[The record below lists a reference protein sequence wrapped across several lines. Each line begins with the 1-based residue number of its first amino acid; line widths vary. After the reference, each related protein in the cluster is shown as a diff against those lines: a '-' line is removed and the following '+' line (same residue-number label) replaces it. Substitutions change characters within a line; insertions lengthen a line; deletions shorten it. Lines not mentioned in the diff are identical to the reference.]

1 MTSEFEEAV
10 QKVTRDIYLDEGKG
24 ADLVAVGIQREDCL
38 EFLEESLGNE
48 PINAELLA
56 VLVQMSVAIGVWI
69 ERARW
74 ESV

>member
-1 MTSEFEEAV
+1 MTSEFEAAV
-10 QKVTRDIYLDEGKG
+10 QKVTRDVHLDDGRG
-24 ADLVAVGIQREDCL
+24 ADLVAVGIQRDDCL
-38 EFLEESLGNE
+38 EFLEESLEDE

-56 VLVQMSVAIGVWI
+56 VLVQMSVAVGVWI